1 MEVGGRADV
10 FLRTLVTSLSGNEQ
24 PIAMDIQNLHTPEAS
39 KPLLALLE
47 RYVYFRTESIGR
59 LVLDELNKGNAELYL
74 MVHKDDGRPALMEGA
89 DGPLTM
95 WFATTSV
102 EPDLIDA
109 MADDVDVTLRSHR
122 ASDIMRMMEKEKKL
136 PFIVLRLNG
145 RLDTEAWVIRDKQGT
160 RISEPLMSMDA
171 EPQAEE

>member
-1 MEVGGRADV
+1 VGGRGS
-10 FLRTLVTSLSGNEQ
+10 RTNNEQ

-47 RYVYFRTESIGR
+47 RYAYFRTESIGR
-59 LVLDELNKGNAELYL
+59 LVLDELNKGNAELYV
-74 MVHKDDGRPALMEGA
+74 MVHKDNGRPALMIGA

-102 EPDLIDA
+102 EPDQSDA
-109 MADDVDVTLRSHR
+109 TDDDEDVILRSHR
-122 ASDIMRMMEKEKKL
+122 ASDLMRMMEKEKKL

-145 RLDTEAWVIRDKQGT
+145 YLDTEAWVIRDKRGT
-160 RISEPLMSMDA
+160 RISEPLISADA
-171 EPQAEE
+171 QPQAEN